1 MTQYLNWEH
10 TMSIRNLRIL
20 TAIASKGS
28 FAAATDQLGLTQSAV
43 SLQIKNLEEEFD
55 VQPFERVGRIP

>member
-1 MTQYLNWEH
+1 
-10 TMSIRNLRIL
+10 MSIHNLRIL

-43 SLQIKNLEEEFD
+43 SLHIKILEEEFD
-55 VQPFERVGRIP
+55 VQLFERVGQNPGYRKQQG